1 MAFPNDKPS
10 ALALELREEE
20 VHIILT
26 FRSADEAEAVYDRI
40 ASALRAG
47 TSITIGGDKPLMLE
61 EVGGEL

>member
-10 ALALELREEE
+10 ALALELVEQE

-47 TSITIGGDKPLMLE
+47 TGITIGGDKPLMLE
-61 EVGGEL
+61 EVGGAA